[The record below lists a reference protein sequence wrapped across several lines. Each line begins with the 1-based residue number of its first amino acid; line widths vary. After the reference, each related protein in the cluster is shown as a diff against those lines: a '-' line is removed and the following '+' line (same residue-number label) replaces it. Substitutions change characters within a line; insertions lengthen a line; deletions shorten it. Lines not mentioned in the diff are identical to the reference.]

1 MKKRILSLVMAV
13 LMLVLFNFS
22 TYAQSAV
29 QPRYSYAYSV
39 NAGLII
45 SGQQAQ
51 STANIVGYHG
61 TTTRIKTKITL
72 QKKGLLSW
80 SNVTSWSDDV
90 YDYVASYGYHYGPLS
105 SGTYR
110 VKVEATVYAG
120 SASETITDYSSQV
133 KI

>member
-29 QPRYSYAYSV
+29 QPRYSYTSSIGAQLTINS
-39 NAGLII
+39 
-45 SGQQAQ
+45 QQATC
-51 STANIVGYHG
+51 TAQIQGVPGV
-61 TTTRIKTKITL
+61 TTRIKSKIIL

-80 SNVTSWSDDV
+80 SNVTSWSNDV
-90 YDYVASYGYHYGPLS
+90 YDDYSFNSYHYGPLS

-120 SASETITDYSSQV
+120 SASETITKYSSQV

>member
-1 MKKRILSLVMAV
+1 MKKRVFSLLMAV

-29 QPRYSYAYSV
+29 QPRYSYTSSV
-39 NAGLII
+39 APGLTIK
-45 SGQQAQ
+45 SQQA
-51 STANIVGYHG
+51 TCLADVEGYSG
-61 TTTRIKTKITL
+61 VTTRIKTKIIL

-90 YDYVASYGYHYGPLS
+90 YDDNSFNSYRYGPLS
-105 SGTYR
+105 GGTYR

-120 SASETITDYSSQV
+120 SASESITSYSSQV

>member
-1 MKKRILSLVMAV
+1 
-13 LMLVLFNFS
+13 MLVLFNFS
-22 TYAQSAV
+22 TYAQFAV
-29 QPRYSYAYSV
+29 QPRYSYTWSV
-39 NAGLII
+39 AAGLTIK
-45 SGQQAQ
+45 SQQATC
-51 STANIVGYHG
+51 SADIVGYSG
-61 TTTRIKTKITL
+61 VTTRIKTKITL

-90 YDYVASYGYHYGPLS
+90 YDDYSYNSYHYGPLS

-120 SASETITDYSSQV
+120 SASESITSYSSQV

>member
-1 MKKRILSLVMAV
+1 MKKRIFSLVMAV
-13 LMLVLFNFS
+13 LMLFTFNIAAN
-22 TYAQSAV
+22 AQTTV
-29 QPRYSYAYSV
+29 QPRYNYTASV
-39 NAGLII
+39 NAKLTI
-45 SGQQAQ
+45 SSQQANC
-51 STANIVGYHG
+51 TAGIVGFQG

-80 SNVTSWSDDV
+80 SNVTSWSNDV
-90 YDYVASYGYHYGPLS
+90 YNYKASYAYHYGPLD

-120 SASETITDYSSQV
+120 SASETITQYSSKV